1 MLTWFATQDPLI
13 SILPIANN
21 THYASLAWYIG
32 ILETL
37 QVTTSRSN
45 DIINPNLLWI
55 TSSRLDHQTPKIPN
69 FKSTILYY

>member
-1 MLTWFATQDPLI
+1 MQGLLI

-21 THYASLAWYIG
+21 TCYESLAWYIG

-37 QVTTSRSN
+37 QITTSRSN
-45 DIINPNLLWI
+45 DITNPNMLWI
-55 TSSRLDHQTPKIPN
+55 TTSRLDHQTPEITN